1 METGELKVDFEIADE
16 NPFKRV
22 SKEEE
27 ELFQQRSAS

>member
-27 ELFQQRSAS
+27 ELFQQRAAS